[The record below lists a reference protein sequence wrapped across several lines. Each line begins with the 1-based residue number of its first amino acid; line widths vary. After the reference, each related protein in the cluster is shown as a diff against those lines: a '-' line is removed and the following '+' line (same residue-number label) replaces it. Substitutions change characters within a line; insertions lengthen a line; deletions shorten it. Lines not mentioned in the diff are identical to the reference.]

1 MSKTGNP
8 ERGELTSYLFIA
20 LFFILNSLFF
30 STSVSAQSEEEMKIL
45 RMYFKEEELVIAPTR
60 ALKPLSQVA
69 ENMSIV
75 TAKEIEAMNAH
86 TVAEVLERVT
96 GMFVE
101 FFGHDFGSDASLLIQ
116 GSGPRHVLVLVDG
129 MPWNLMVEGK
139 AVTNSIPVRIIQRIE
154 IIKGPASSSWGSS
167 LGGVINIVTKD
178 TGNNSKP
185 TGSMSASFG
194 EKSTQDY
201 TAEVSGKAGSV
212 GYYLYAGRQDSD
224 GLRNNRYF
232 ERDSVYTKINMPVSS
247 DIQFMLT
254 AGYSKL
260 HINYGDLPSYD
271 LTSTGITRAFFTT
284 ASVTAELTED
294 ISFEA
299 SFYTFKQ
306 KFIQNNNELSTGD
319 QYLDA
324 VYDEETIGG
333 SGKFIWRDDIQT
345 AVVGVDISDGNLDQT
360 LRAGQSLQSWRV
372 PETSRSD
379 PGIEKWAVFANDTI
393 TIGRFSITPGIRHDH
408 NNVSGDFT
416 SPSLGAVYKL
426 GKHTVL
432 RVSVAKGFTSP
443 PLSFTSGGGLF
454 LDPNPDLKP
463 ERVWSYQAGV
473 ESWAAEYLRVK
484 ATFFHHD
491 MKDALVKEL
500 YAAGPPTYNDLYFNK
515 GKIKRDGGEIDVE
528 TASFYN
534 ISLKT
539 GFAYVHK
546 RLYLEEATSED
557 NYAYNLTVNY
567 NDNKSLSAQL
577 AGNYIWWDRMDED
590 MAEYDTFIWDLNL
603 NKKIYSTEKI
613 NSEIFLTAH
622 NIFNG
627 SLYTLGDRKN
637 PGRSIEAGLKL
648 IF

>member
-484 ATFFHHD
+484 ATF
-491 MKDALVKEL
+491 
-500 YAAGPPTYNDLYFNK
+500 
-515 GKIKRDGGEIDVE
+515 
-528 TASFYN
+528 
-534 ISLKT
+534 
-539 GFAYVHK
+539 
-546 RLYLEEATSED
+546 
-557 NYAYNLTVNY
+557 
-567 NDNKSLSAQL
+567 
-577 AGNYIWWDRMDED
+577 
-590 MAEYDTFIWDLNL
+590 
-603 NKKIYSTEKI
+603 
-613 NSEIFLTAH
+613 
-622 NIFNG
+622 
-627 SLYTLGDRKN
+627 
-637 PGRSIEAGLKL
+637 
-648 IF
+648 